1 MAVLTVRHLTRYR
14 YAKPVRLGE
23 HRIMFRPREGHDQ
36 RILEERIVITPEP
49 AVLRFMHDVFGNS
62 VAFARFSAPTDRL
75 TFESRVT
82 LDHRPEALDHEDAAA
97 VAFPA
102 VYSAE
107 DAPDLLRSIERDH
120 SDDERRLERWA
131 RRFADAYGATGALAV
146 LAAMT
151 RTIHAEFAY
160 NCRLEI
166 GTQTPLETLRLGTG
180 SCRDFAVLMIEAARC
195 LNIAARFVSGYVYS
209 EGSDGQARTG
219 GGHTHA
225 WVQAYLPHCGWVE
238 FDPTNG
244 IVGNT
249 DLIRV
254 AVARDPRQ
262 ALPLSGTWYGDADD
276 YLGMDVEVDVTA
288 TQATSLRRRAA

>member
-14 YAKPVRLGE
+14 YARPVRLGE
-23 HRIMFRPREGHDQ
+23 HRIMYRPREAHDQ

-49 AVLRFMHDVFGNS
+49 TVLRFVHDVFGNS
-62 VAFARFSAPTDRL
+62 VAIARFAAPTDRL
-75 TFESRVT
+75 TFESAVT
-82 LDHRPEALDHEDAAA
+82 LDHRPEALDQEDAGAA
-97 VAFPA
+97 AFPP

-120 SDDERRLERWA
+120 PDAEGRLERWT
-131 RRFADAYGATGALAV
+131 RRFAEAYGAKGALAV
-146 LAAMT
+146 LAGMT
-151 RTIHAEFAY
+151 RTIHAEFGYAG
-160 NCRLEI
+160 RLEI
-166 GTQTPLETLRLGTG
+166 GTQTPLETLHLGTG

-209 EGSDGQARTG
+209 EGADGAARTG

-225 WVQAYLPHCGWVE
+225 WVQAYLPHYGWVE

-262 ALPLSGTWYGDADD
+262 ALPLSGTWYGEQAD

-288 TQATSLRRRAA
+288 MQTLQLRRRAA